1 MICRRTRVGVGR
13 PAWIMGLFV
22 GLVVTSACGLDKQ
35 QAPSGATRANAKGDE
50 GASTKPKSLD
60 PDMPEQDKL
69 ARGGRELAYATAAP
83 SSAPQ
88 SAPPP
93 PAAKSEASEAG
104 HLGIGPSKDRRDPAM
119 AWQAPAAR
127 PPAEAYRG
135 DGASGAKGYGQPQ
148 GAGIAASDE
157 TVPAEAPRDATID
170 PNGRF
175 ATTYRPGGGHLAAFE
190 SAVARGLVPNGEQ
203 EIVSDI
209 GARYAP
215 SLAKPKDKALA
226 VQADLERSKV
236 APSGGPL
243 HIRIDLQS
251 TAEHAAERPH
261 LSVVVVL
268 DVSGSM
274 RGELISSARKA
285 AADLVDK
292 LAPTDDFSLVTF
304 SSEAQLRLPMAPV
317 GTHRDSIKK
326 TISEIVEGGGTN
338 IGEGLRLGYEQAK
351 DKKLPEDAMRVV
363 MLLSDGRANDGITNQ
378 NELSRL
384 ALGAFQDG
392 IQTSS
397 FGLGTDYDGPLMSSI
412 ANDGAGGYYYLR
424 DPQQI
429 GPALATE
436 LDKRLDPVATA
447 LEVRVRL
454 KPGIDLLDAYGS
466 RRLNDSEASR
476 VRTIEV
482 AADQQAEKRD
492 HIKANRKDDLEG
504 GMRFF
509 IPAFARDESHAIL
522 LKVRLPEGVGPKD
535 IALLEVKYKDRVK
548 GKNVAEEIP
557 VSVAYADSDSES
569 AKTIDPSVARTVQGF
584 AAGETLML
592 AANAIQRGDRARAVA
607 LIGEREGILDTA
619 AVLMNEPLF
628 ISDAQRL
635 ERLRVHAAEPGG
647 PMADPLV
654 LAMAM
659 ETAGNVHMR

>member
-1 MICRRTRVGVGR
+1 MTCRRTRVGEGR

-22 GLVVTSACGLDKQ
+22 GLVVTSACGLDRQ
-35 QAPSGATRANAKGDE
+35 TAPSRATRAKGEE
-50 GASTKPKSLD
+50 GTSTKPKSLD
-60 PDMPEQDKL
+60 SNASEQDKL
-69 ARGGRELAYATAAP
+69 DHGGRELAYATAAP
-83 SSAPQ
+83 SSAP
-88 SAPPP
+88 PP
-93 PAAKSEASEAG
+93 PAVKGEAG
-104 HLGIGPSKDRRDPAM
+104 GASPSKERRDPAM

-127 PPAEAYRG
+127 PAAEPYRN
-135 DGASGAKGYGQPQ
+135 DGAFGGSRTGQPH
-148 GAGIAASDE
+148 GAGIAAADE
-157 TVPAEAPRDATID
+157 TVPTEAPRDATID

-190 SAVARGLVPNGEQ
+190 SAVARGLVPSGEQ

-215 SLAKPKDKALA
+215 ALAKPKDKALA

-243 HIRIDLQS
+243 HVRIDLQS
-251 TAEHAAERPH
+251 TAEHAADRPH

-304 SSEAQLRLPMAPV
+304 SSEAQLRLPMRPV
-317 GTHRDSIKK
+317 GSHRDSIKK

-351 DKKLPEDAMRVV
+351 DKRLPEDAMRVV

-492 HIKANRKDDLEG
+492 HIKANRKNDLEG

-522 LKVRLPEGVGPKD
+522 LKLRLPEGVGPKD

-635 ERLRVHAAEPGG
+635 ERLRVHAAEPSG